1 MEIVNISKNI
11 VKVGNKL
18 LREKALPWSK
28 EELND
33 VRRVEKLLEKMY
45 KEMKDCTGTGIAAP
59 QIGVNKQLFLLELP
73 SQEGL
78 NCPNFPLTAFFNP
91 KIKLIDQDVTKPSR
105 RTITDF
111 KKFLHGS
118 EKLLNLS
125 QYKTKF
131 QTEESTLPTIPT
143 ENNTITMLESC
154 LSVPNIFAHVQR
166 SKRCIITFLDITGKE
181 RIIEADGILAAC
193 FQHEYDHLLGKI
205 FIDRIDK
212 SDLSNKL
219 IYTTELTEDNLRE
232 IFKLHGDFQIIK

>member
-1 MEIVNISKNI
+1 MEVINISKNI
-11 VKVGNKL
+11 VKIGNNL
-18 LREKALPWSK
+18 LREKALPWGK
-28 EELND
+28 EEFKD
-33 VRRVEKLLEKMY
+33 IKGIEKLLEKML
-45 KEMKDCTGTGIAAP
+45 KEMKDSSGTGIAAP
-59 QIGVNKQLFLLELP
+59 QIGVNKQLFLLAFDT
-73 SQEGL
+73 QEGI
-78 NCPNFPLTAFFNP
+78 NCPQFPLTAFFNP

-111 KKFLHGS
+111 SKFLHGT

-143 ENNTITMLESC
+143 PNNTITMLESC

-193 FQHEYDHLLGKI
+193 LQHEYDHLLGKI

-212 SDLSNKL
+212 SDLSKKL
-219 IYTTELTEDNLRE
+219 IYTTELTNDHLRE
-232 IFKLHGDFQIIK
+232 IYKLHGDFQIVK